1 LTDHSQQFT
10 AHLIEPQTLFS
21 LVSGEKAENQKR
33 EYYRKSYQA
42 RREIFILQ
50 IVLFVASLLCVK
62 KKSTRAKPAYQAV
75 HEVFILLLIL
85 FAASLLCE
93 KKKKVHLH
101 NPPTKEDEKF
111 SLYK

>member
-50 IVLFVASLLCVK
+50 IVLFVASLLC
-62 KKSTRAKPAYQAV
+62 
-75 HEVFILLLIL
+75 
-85 FAASLLCE
+85 E
-93 KKKKVHLH
+93 KKKEYSRKTHLQNRTRNFH
-101 NPPTKEDEKF
+101 STTSSLCGFSSLREKKE
-111 SLYK
+111 STLA

>member
-1 LTDHSQQFT
+1 LTGHGPQADHSQQFT

-93 KKKKVHLH
+93 KKKRVLAH
-101 NPPTKEDEKF
+101 
-111 SLYK
+111 